1 MEELLASTSMNTMK
15 MKKNLLRYEN
25 EKLDKAIALLNVL
38 VRPETR
44 SILEYLYEHR
54 EAAYID
60 LLVHSRQENI
70 EPELRDMI
78 RAGILQKRN
87 VYYTML
93 YRINMRKL
101 FRIRKAALSM
111 TARPEEAA
119 AFMEPV
125 KIGANS

>member
-78 RAGILQKRN
+78 RAGILQKRKL
-87 VYYTML
+87 YYTML